1 VELQNATSGEPGR
14 AVRLFP
20 DGSFDGFAPLS
31 SGKNEL
37 RLTAVSEGGARATVT
52 RFVTFEKALP
62 DPEKLERFRK
72 QLEIRAVETEL
83 YERARSKRAERLK
96 KELQVQ
102 PER

>member
-1 VELQNATSGEPGR
+1 M
-14 AVRLFP
+14 
-20 DGSFDGFAPLS
+20 
-31 SGKNEL
+31 
-37 RLTAVSEGGARATVT
+37 
-52 RFVTFEKALP
+52 TFEKTLP

-83 YERARSKRAERLK
+83 YERARTKRAERLK